1 MEITDIRLSKVA
13 REGKMKAIAS
23 ITLDNEFAVHDI
35 KVIEGEKGLFIAMP
49 SRKAADGDYR
59 DIVHPINQNA
69 RNKIQTMILD
79 EYSKMIAE
87 EEQLGAKQRE
97 IVEAAA
103 LVHDIGIHAAEK
115 KYRSAA
121 GEYQEIEGPP
131 IARAMLMALD
141 FSPALINRVCDM
153 VAHHH
158 SYDKI
163 DEVDLQILIEA
174 DFMVNAYEDGLPKRN
189 IKSFRDKIFR
199 TETGIHYLNELF
211 ALEN

>member
-1 MEITDIRLSKVA
+1 MASMSQLTMAMVTLYSGDPKRIQHFMKVYA
-13 REGKMKAIAS
+13 
-23 ITLDNEFAVHDI
+23 FA
-35 KVIEGEKGLFIAMP
+35 
-49 SRKAADGDYR
+49 
-59 DIVHPINQNA
+59 
-69 RNKIQTMILD
+69 
-79 EYSKMIAE
+79 KMIAE

-121 GEYQEIEGPP
+121 GEYQETEGPP

>member
-1 MEITDIRLSKVA
+1 MASMSQLTMAMVTLYSGDPKRIQHFMKVYA
-13 REGKMKAIAS
+13 
-23 ITLDNEFAVHDI
+23 FA
-35 KVIEGEKGLFIAMP
+35 
-49 SRKAADGDYR
+49 
-59 DIVHPINQNA
+59 
-69 RNKIQTMILD
+69 
-79 EYSKMIAE
+79 KMIAE

-163 DEVDLQILIEA
+163 DEVRGMDIIMVTTANTDEEA
-174 DFMVNAYEDGLPKRN
+174 R
-189 IKSFRDKIFR
+189 
-199 TETGIHYLNELF
+199 ELLKLMGAPF
-211 ALEN
+211 AE

>member
-1 MEITDIRLSKVA
+1 MASMSQLTMAMVTLYSGDPKRIQHFMKVYA
-13 REGKMKAIAS
+13 
-23 ITLDNEFAVHDI
+23 FA
-35 KVIEGEKGLFIAMP
+35 
-49 SRKAADGDYR
+49 
-59 DIVHPINQNA
+59 
-69 RNKIQTMILD
+69 
-79 EYSKMIAE
+79 KMIAE

-115 KYRSAA
+115 KYR
-121 GEYQEIEGPP
+121 EIEGPP

>member
-1 MEITDIRLSKVA
+1 MENKNNISKLTKILFVA
-13 REGKMKAIAS
+13 
-23 ITLDNEFAVHDI
+23 L
-35 KVIEGEKGLFIAMP
+35 AMGMILISP
-49 SRKAADGDYR
+49 YQLCNVAAADKYYGYQKKTKS
-59 DIVHPINQNA
+59 VKT
-69 RNKIQTMILD
+69 KITA
-79 EYSKMIAE
+79 SKKKVRI
-87 EEQLGAKQRE
+87 K
-97 IVEAAA
+97 
-103 LVHDIGIHAAEK
+103 K

-131 IARAMLMALD
+131 IARAMLMALE

-163 DEVDLQILIEA
+163 DDVDLQILIEA
-174 DFMVNAYEDGLPKRN
+174 DFMVNAYEEGLPKRN

>member
-1 MEITDIRLSKVA
+1 MASMSQLTMAMVTLYSGDPKRIQHFMKVYA
-13 REGKMKAIAS
+13 
-23 ITLDNEFAVHDI
+23 FA
-35 KVIEGEKGLFIAMP
+35 
-49 SRKAADGDYR
+49 
-59 DIVHPINQNA
+59 
-69 RNKIQTMILD
+69 
-79 EYSKMIAE
+79 KMIAE

-199 TETGIHYLNELF
+199 TETVHGS
-211 ALEN
+211 LERVRFRSKKFRQYRTKIVRQMRRQIFRQMKQKAE

>member
-1 MEITDIRLSKVA
+1 MRKDRR
-13 REGKMKAIAS
+13 RE
-23 ITLDNEFAVHDI
+23 HWC
-35 KVIEGEKGLFIAMP
+35 KG
-49 SRKAADGDYR
+49 
-59 DIVHPINQNA
+59 
-69 RNKIQTMILD
+69 
-79 EYSKMIAE
+79 
-87 EEQLGAKQRE
+87 E

-103 LVHDIGIHAAEK
+103 LVLISASAAEK

-121 GEYQEIEGPP
+121 GDTRDQAP
-131 IARAMLMALD
+131 IAEPSMALE
-141 FSPALINRVCDM
+141 FSPAPNRVCDM

-163 DEVDLQILIEA
+163 DDVDLQILIEA
-174 DFMVNAYEDGLPKRN
+174 DFMVNAYEEGLPKRN

>member
-1 MEITDIRLSKVA
+1 MASMSQLTMAMVTLYSGDPKRIQHFMKVYA
-13 REGKMKAIAS
+13 
-23 ITLDNEFAVHDI
+23 FA
-35 KVIEGEKGLFIAMP
+35 
-49 SRKAADGDYR
+49 
-59 DIVHPINQNA
+59 
-69 RNKIQTMILD
+69 
-79 EYSKMIAE
+79 KMIAE

-103 LVHDIGIHAAEK
+103 L
-115 KYRSAA
+115 A

-131 IARAMLMALD
+131 IARAMLMALE

-163 DEVDLQILIEA
+163 DDVDLQILIEA
-174 DFMVNAYEDGLPKRN
+174 DFMVNAYEEGLPKRN

>member
-1 MEITDIRLSKVA
+1 METTVFDKKRDEVLNA
-13 REGKMKAIAS
+13 MIAFDKGDAKR
-23 ITLDNEFAVHDI
+23 IQHLI
-35 KVIEGEKGLFIAMP
+35 KV
-49 SRKAADGDYR
+49 Y
-59 DIVHPINQNA
+59 
-69 RNKIQTMILD
+69 T
-79 EYSKMIAE
+79 Y
-87 EEQLGAKQRE
+87 
-97 IVEAAA
+97 AA
-103 LVHDIGIHAAEK
+103 LIGRGEDLPEETQQTLELAAILHDIGIHAAEK

-131 IARAMLMALD
+131 IARAMLMALE

-163 DEVDLQILIEA
+163 DDVDLQILIEA
-174 DFMVNAYEDGLPKRN
+174 DFMVNAYEEGLPKRN

>member
-1 MEITDIRLSKVA
+1 MASMSQLTMAMVTLYSGDPKRIQHFMKVYA
-13 REGKMKAIAS
+13 
-23 ITLDNEFAVHDI
+23 FA
-35 KVIEGEKGLFIAMP
+35 
-49 SRKAADGDYR
+49 
-59 DIVHPINQNA
+59 
-69 RNKIQTMILD
+69 
-79 EYSKMIAE
+79 KMIAE

-103 LVHDIGIHAAEK
+103 LVHDIGIHAAE
-115 KYRSAA
+115 
-121 GEYQEIEGPP
+121 
-131 IARAMLMALD
+131 RAMLMALD